1 MAKNKTTIITSVNED
16 GMVSMRWIAPTGFN
30 LSVASYPDGSG
41 RQFRKN
47 LQASLEKR
55 IAKWYNDNPQY
66 IEG

>member
-1 MAKNKTTIITSVNED
+1 
-16 GMVSMRWIAPTGFN
+16 MVSMRWKAPNGFN